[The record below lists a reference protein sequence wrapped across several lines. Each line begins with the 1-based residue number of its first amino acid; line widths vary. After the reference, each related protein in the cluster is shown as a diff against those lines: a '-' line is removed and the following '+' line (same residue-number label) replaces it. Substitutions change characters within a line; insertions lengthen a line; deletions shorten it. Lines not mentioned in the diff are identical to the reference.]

1 MASKYHS
8 VRVKKRPGKTRSA
21 KVRAKTFSSEASAK
35 TWATSQ
41 GITKYTL
48 ENLKS
53 ADAETPKFRVVA
65 E

>member
-21 KVRAKTFSSEASAK
+21 KVRSKTFSSEKSAK
-35 TWATSQ
+35 NWAETQ
-41 GITKYTL
+41 GIAKYTL
-48 ENLKS
+48 ENLRS
-53 ADAETPKFRVVA
+53 ADAETPKFRVIA